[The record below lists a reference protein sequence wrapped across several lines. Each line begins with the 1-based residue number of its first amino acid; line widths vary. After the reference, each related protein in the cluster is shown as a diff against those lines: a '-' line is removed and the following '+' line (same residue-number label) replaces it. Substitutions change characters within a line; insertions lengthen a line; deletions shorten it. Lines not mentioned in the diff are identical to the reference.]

1 MRQVAAIACLLA
13 LLASGSTAAE
23 KEVDR
28 PYDKG
33 GPLAWWTFN
42 EGAGTQAADS
52 SGNGL
57 TSTLK
62 SQYGNPESRWRA
74 DGQLGSALDF
84 TDGYW
89 VEMPN
94 DARLA
99 IADRIT
105 ISAWVQASSPGE
117 NSFMRIVS
125 KKETSES
132 ASGYELV
139 YNLSSG
145 VLDLLGGG
153 ADFARAEDVW
163 IGDGAWHHVAATA
176 NGTQARIYVDG
187 VDRTTDGTIGRITAG
202 PTRLEIGRRTG
213 TLFTWWYRSIDDLRL
228 FDRTLTADDVRYLF
242 NDGKEKK
249 AKKPKQEKQQ
259 NPPVGKG

>member
-1 MRQVAAIACLLA
+1 MRHVAAIACLIT
-13 LLASGSTAAE
+13 LLAGLLTAAE
-23 KEVDR
+23 KDVDR
-28 PYDKG
+28 TYNKG
-33 GPLAWWTFN
+33 GPIAWWTFD
-42 EGAGTQAADS
+42 ESAGTQAADS
-52 SGNGL
+52 SGNAL
-57 TSTLK
+57 TATLK
-62 SQYGNPESRWRA
+62 SLYGNPASRWRA

-125 KKETSES
+125 KKESSES

-153 ADFARAEDVW
+153 DDFARASGVW

-187 VDRTTDGTIGRITAG
+187 VDRTTDDTIGRITAG

-213 TLFTWWYRSIDDLRL
+213 TPFTWWYRSIDDLRL
-228 FDRTLTADDVRYLF
+228 FDRTLSQDDVLYLF

-249 AKKPKQEKQQ
+249 AQKAKKEK
-259 NPPVGKG
+259 NVSPPVGKG